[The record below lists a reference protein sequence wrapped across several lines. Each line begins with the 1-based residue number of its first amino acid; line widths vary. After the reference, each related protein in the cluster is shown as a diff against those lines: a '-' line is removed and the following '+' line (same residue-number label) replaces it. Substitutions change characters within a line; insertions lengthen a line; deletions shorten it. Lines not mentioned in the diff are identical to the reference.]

1 MALNTLEGTATT
13 TIPMADE
20 IACNQAITQIK
31 QQIYDRF
38 AWLIEGADEPG
49 NEAVDFE
56 AIAHIQIDNATPVML
71 CVKQ

>member
-1 MALNTLEGTATT
+1 M
-13 TIPMADE
+13 P
-20 IACNQAITQIK
+20 
-31 QQIYDRF
+31 F
-38 AWLIEGADEPG
+38 AWMIEDADEPG